1 MTIVIPVFIVLAG
14 LAVGSFLNVFA
25 DRIPAGQS
33 LFRPRSH
40 CPACGKTLGG
50 RDLIP
55 VASYLLLRGECRYC
69 SAPIP
74 IRVLLVEAGTGLSF
88 LLLWWRFGLSTEMAL
103 TAVVLCAL
111 IVIAVIVWENRSMAG
126 RVGRIMNDIRHR
138 G

>member
-1 MTIVIPVFIVLAG
+1 MAIAFVLVG
-14 LAVGSFLNVFA
+14 LAVGSFLNVCI
-25 DRIPAGQS
+25 DRLPAGQS

-40 CPACGKTLGG
+40 CPACETPLAA

-55 VASYLLLRGECRYC
+55 VASYLFLRGKCRYC

-74 IRVLLVEAGTGLSF
+74 TRVLLVEAGTGLSF

-103 TAVVLCAL
+103 AAVVLCAI
-111 IVIAVIVWENRSMAG
+111 IVIAVIVSESRAVAG
-126 RVGRIMNDIRHR
+126 RVRRICNDTRRR

>member
-1 MTIVIPVFIVLAG
+1 MAIAFVLVG
-14 LAVGSFLNVFA
+14 LAVGSFLNVCI
-25 DRIPAGQS
+25 DRLPAGQS

-40 CPACGKTLGG
+40 CPACETPLAA

-55 VASYLLLRGECRYC
+55 VASYLFLRGKCRYC

-74 IRVLLVEAGTGLSF
+74 TRVLLVEAGTGLSF

-103 TAVVLCAL
+103 AALVVCTL
-111 IVIAVIVWENRSMAG
+111 IVIAVIVSESRAVAG
-126 RVGRIMNDIRHR
+126 RVRRICNDTQRR

>member
-25 DRIPAGQS
+25 ERIPAGQS

-40 CPACGKTLGG
+40 CPACGKTLGV

-55 VASYLLLRGECRYC
+55 VASYLLLRGKCRYC

-74 IRVLLVEAGTGLSF
+74 TRVLLVEAGTGLSF

-103 TAVVLCAL
+103 AAVVLCAI
-111 IVIAVIVWENRSMAG
+111 IVIAVIGWESRAVAG
-126 RVGRIMNDIRHR
+126 RVRRICNDTRRR

>member
-1 MTIVIPVFIVLAG
+1 MAIAFVLVG
-14 LAVGSFLNVFA
+14 LAVGSFLNVCI
-25 DRIPAGQS
+25 DRLPAGQS

-40 CPACGKTLGG
+40 CAACKTPLAA

-55 VASYLLLRGECRYC
+55 VASYLFLRGKCRYC

-74 IRVLLVEAGTGLSF
+74 TRVLLVEAGTGLSF

-103 TAVVLCAL
+103 AAVVLCAI
-111 IVIAVIVWENRSMAG
+111 IVIAVIVSESRAVAG
-126 RVGRIMNDIRHR
+126 RVRRICNDTRRR

>member
-40 CPACGKTLGG
+40 CPACGKTLGV

-55 VASYLLLRGECRYC
+55 VASYLLLRGKCRYC

-74 IRVLLVEAGTGLSF
+74 IRVLQVEAGTGLLF
-88 LLLWWRFGLSTEMAL
+88 PILWWRFGLSSAMAL
-103 TAVVLCAL
+103 AAVVLCAF
-111 IVIAVIVWENRSMAG
+111 IVIAVIVSENRAVPG
-126 RVGRIMNDIRHR
+126 RLRRVRDDIRRR